1 MTEISRDDVMHMAA
15 LSGIDLD
22 EAETTDLQADLTNI
36 VSHIDM
42 LGELDTA
49 GVEAT
54 YQVTDRENIFR
65 EDTIDSDTVSGD
77 QLVDLAAE
85 HQDNQIKV
93 PKVL

>member
-1 MTEISRDDVMHMAA
+1 MTKISRDDVMHMAA

-22 EAETTDLQADLTNI
+22 ETEATELQADLSNI

-49 GVEAT
+49 GVEPT
-54 YQVTDRENIFR
+54 YQVTDRKNVFR
-65 EDTIDSDTVSGD
+65 EDTIDGDLVSGE
-77 QLVDLAAE
+77 QLVERAAE
-85 HQDNQIKV
+85 YQDNQIKV